1 MGGLLLRT
9 LTLAGAGGACAIAAL
24 EKVPGLQDSIE
35 QVVPGFKDKY
45 SHTRLATIGWYR
57 RNFERASQSLGSLT
71 NREKGV
77 EKSPPSEPPRS
88 PPKVSKPQE
97 SYTANAITTKGNAH
111 VESQASK
118 LPEVTPAEERQPPAP
133 EVGRQSATQ
142 RSTEGFEKKEE
153 AKPARKKDPVK
164 QEHAG
169 SKAKMPE
176 KTKHVSETPRDAMS
190 SSKLESASGPTKDA
204 DAELK
209 ATATSEQ
216 HREVED
222 ALSSALENFTT
233 AAEMAAASYKQTY
246 APQSLSSA
254 LSSPEDVGASSVA
267 QLAARE
273 QAVLTENKHAGAL
286 KEYEMRKSS
295 LEKAILTAK
304 EFGLD
309 NKATR
314 AEEELKKKDSNIRA
328 LEQAMDS
335 ERMSFKE
342 QAVLQPKPD
351 PPDAPS
357 PSAVRPHSK
366 AESEAL
372 SEKVRELEAQL
383 EATLR
388 AQSAEVSKLVET
400 KVVAEVEKETLAHK
414 AELEKQVSILLHSA
428 CTCLTLVCVRTYNNT
443 R

>member
-71 NREKGV
+71 KREKGV

-118 LPEVTPAEERQPPAP
+118 LPEVTPAAAEERQPPTP
-133 EVGRQSATQ
+133 EVGRQSDTQ

-169 SKAKMPE
+169 SKAKTPE

-190 SSKLESASGPTKDA
+190 LSKLKSASEPTKDA

-267 QLAARE
+267 QLAARD

-286 KEYEMRKSS
+286 KDYEMRKSS
-295 LEKAILTAK
+295 LEKAILAAK

-309 NKATR
+309 TKATR
-314 AEEELKKKDSNIRA
+314 AEEELKNKDSIIRA
-328 LEQAMDS
+328 QEQAMDS
-335 ERMSFKE
+335 ERTSFKE
-342 QAVLQPKPD
+342 QAVLQPKPH

-357 PSAVRPHSK
+357 LSAVRPHSK

-400 KVVAEVEKETLAHK
+400 KVVAEVEKEILAHK
-414 AELEKQVSILLHSA
+414 AELEKQVSVLLH
-428 CTCLTLVCVRTYNNT
+428 
-443 R
+443 